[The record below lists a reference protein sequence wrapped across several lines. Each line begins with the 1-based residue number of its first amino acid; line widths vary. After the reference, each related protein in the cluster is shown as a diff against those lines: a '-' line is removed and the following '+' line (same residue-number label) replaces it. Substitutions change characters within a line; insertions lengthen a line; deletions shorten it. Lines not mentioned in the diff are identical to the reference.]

1 MSRITQVAVG
11 GALLFG
17 ALGCTASAETVSTE
31 PTMTLTPALPTP
43 LVSVSRQDVRVEV
56 DPKRIVGG
64 STKSIHITAR
74 CPLPQG
80 GTEYRA
86 TARSD
91 AFTGLVTLVAPA
103 PPSATPTSATVP
115 MVRGGATIRAGAKAG
130 GYRVQVRC
138 EATND
143 IGSAS
148 FRIVAPEPAHN
159 EDHTG
164 DHTRIP
170 TRAPH
175 AGGGGTAAGGPEDES
190 GLPTGVTVVVL
201 LAALGVG
208 IGVARRRSGA

>member
-1 MSRITQVAVG
+1 
-11 GALLFG
+11 
-17 ALGCTASAETVSTE
+17 
-31 PTMTLTPALPTP
+31 
-43 LVSVSRQDVRVEV
+43 
-56 DPKRIVGG
+56 
-64 STKSIHITAR
+64 
-74 CPLPQG
+74 
-80 GTEYRA
+80 
-86 TARSD
+86 
-91 AFTGLVTLVAPA
+91 
-103 PPSATPTSATVP
+103 
-115 MVRGGATIRAGAKAG
+115 MVRGSATIRAGAKAG

-148 FRIVAPEPAHN
+148 FRIVAPEP
-159 EDHTG
+159 DHTE

-208 IGVARRRSGA
+208 VAVARRRSGA

>member
-1 MSRITQVAVG
+1 MPLSRITQVAVA

-17 ALGCTASAETVSTE
+17 ALGCTASAETVSAD
-31 PTMTLTPALPTP
+31 PTMTLTPALPSP
-43 LVSVSRQDVRVEV
+43 IVSVKRQDVRVEV
-56 DPKRIVGG
+56 DPKRVVGG

-80 GTEYRA
+80 GTDYRA

-103 PPSATPTSATVP
+103 PPSATPGAAAVP
-115 MVRGGATIRAGAKAG
+115 MVRGSATIRAGAKAG

-143 IGSAS
+143 VGSAS
-148 FRIVAPEPAHN
+148 FRVVAPEPDRT
-159 EDHTG
+159 E

-175 AGGGGTAAGGPEDES
+175 AGGGGTAAGGPTDDS

-201 LAALGVG
+201 LAVLGVG

>member
-17 ALGCTASAETVSTE
+17 ALGCTASAKTVSAD

-91 AFTGLVTLVAPA
+91 AFTGLVTLVAPP
-103 PPSATPTSATVP
+103 PPSAPTPHGTRCQPQELQVHGTSKRIHKQLEIYAF
-115 MVRGGATIRAGAKAG
+115 
-130 GYRVQVRC
+130 YR
-138 EATND
+138 EKD
-143 IGSAS
+143 
-148 FRIVAPEPAHN
+148 
-159 EDHTG
+159 D
-164 DHTRIP
+164 
-170 TRAPH
+170 
-175 AGGGGTAAGGPEDES
+175 
-190 GLPTGVTVVVL
+190 
-201 LAALGVG
+201 
-208 IGVARRRSGA
+208 

>member
-17 ALGCTASAETVSTE
+17 ALGCTASAKTVSAD

-56 DPKRIVGG
+56 DPKRIAGG

-91 AFTGLVTLVAPA
+91 AFTGLVTLVAPP
-103 PPSATPTSATVP
+103 PPSASPAATVP
-115 MVRGGATIRAGAKAG
+115 MVRGSATIRAGAKAG

-148 FRIVAPEPAHN
+148 FRIVAPEP
-159 EDHTG
+159 DHTE

-208 IGVARRRSGA
+208 VAVARRRSGA

>member
-1 MSRITQVAVG
+1 MSRVTQVVVG

-17 ALGCTASAETVSTE
+17 VLGCTAQADTVSTDA
-31 PTMTLTPALPTP
+31 TLTSGQQTPA
-43 LVSVSRQDVRVEV
+43 VSVSRQDIQVEI
-56 DPKRIVGG
+56 DPKKIVGG
-64 STKSIHITAR
+64 STKSVHITAR

-103 PPSATPTSATVP
+103 PAEATPTSATVP
-115 MVRGGATIRAGAKAG
+115 MVRGSATIKAAAKPG

-138 EATND
+138 DATND

-148 FRIVAPEPAHN
+148 FRIVAPEPDRT
-159 EDHTG
+159 ESHTS
-164 DHTRIP
+164 IP

-175 AGGGGTAAGGPEDES
+175 GGGGGTAAGGPTDES

-208 IGVARRRSGA
+208 IGVVRRRSGA